1 MNPSKNYSK
10 LKNKKFL
17 LIRCFKKKMSTI
29 SEEQVRASLKQ
40 CMDPEVPLSI
50 VDMGLIYGIDIS
62 ENNDVNIRMTMTTKG
77 CPLHDTMV
85 DDVTRYA
92 KKVPGVNNVQV
103 DIVWDPPWSMDKMS
117 DEAKAKMK
125 GFGNQ
130 STPAPINYETALPQ
144 GVGKIVKQE
153 DGSMMLANEHDQGF
167 MVNQAIIDFWRS
179 CNGKKKVTELVELFA
194 QQTGLQRSQVEKEVM
209 QLLKQL
215 HEGGLLVLTNQN
227 EEPNVDFKR

>member
-1 MNPSKNYSK
+1 MSQVSTEQIKN
-10 LKNKKFL
+10 
-17 LIRCFKKKMSTI
+17 
-29 SEEQVRASLKQ
+29 SLKQ

-50 VDMGLIYGIDIS
+50 VDMGLIYGIDVS
-62 ENNDVNIRMTMTTKG
+62 DNNDVNIKMTMTTKG

-85 DDVTRYA
+85 DDDTRYA

-144 GVGKIVKQE
+144 GVGKMVKQE
-153 DGSMMLANEHDQGF
+153 DGSIMLANEHDQGF

-179 CNGKKKVTELVELFA
+179 CNGERKVTELVELFA
-194 QQTGLQRSQVEKEVM
+194 QQTGLQRAQVEKEVM
-209 QLLKQL
+209 QL
-215 HEGGLLVLTNQN
+215 
-227 EEPNVDFKR
+227 

>member
-1 MNPSKNYSK
+1 MSRVSTEQIKN
-10 LKNKKFL
+10 
-17 LIRCFKKKMSTI
+17 
-29 SEEQVRASLKQ
+29 SLKQ

-50 VDMGLIYGIDIS
+50 VDMGLIYGIDVS
-62 ENNDVNIRMTMTTKG
+62 ENNDVHIKMTMTTKG

-125 GFGNQ
+125 GLGNE

-144 GVGKIVKQE
+144 GVGKLVKQE
-153 DGSMMLANEHDQGF
+153 DDSMMLANEHDQGF

-179 CNGKKKVTELVELFA
+179 CNGERKVTELVELFA
-194 QQTGLQRSQVEKEVM
+194 QQTGLQRAQVEKEVM

-215 HEGGLLVLTNQN
+215 HEGGLIVITNQTDS
-227 EEPNVDFKR
+227 PNVNFKKSTSD

>member
-1 MNPSKNYSK
+1 
-10 LKNKKFL
+10 
-17 LIRCFKKKMSTI
+17 MSVIT
-29 SEEQVRASLKQ
+29 EEQVRASLKQ

-50 VDMGLIYGIDIS
+50 VDMGLIYGIDVS
-62 ENNDVNIRMTMTTKG
+62 ENNDVHIKMTMTTKG

-103 DIVWDPPWSMDKMS
+103 DIVWDPPWTMDKMS

-144 GVGKIVKQE
+144 GVGKMVKQE
-153 DGSMMLANEHDQGF
+153 DGSMMLVNEHEQGF
-167 MVNQAIIDFWRS
+167 MVNQAIIDFWKL
-179 CNGKKKVTELVELFA
+179 CNGKRKITDLVNLFA
-194 QQTGLQRSQVEKEVM
+194 QQTGLQRSQVEKEVL
-209 QLLKQL
+209 QLIKQF
-215 HEGGLLVLTNQN
+215 HDGGLLVIPDQN
-227 EEPNVDFKR
+227 ATPNVEFKKSN

>member
-1 MNPSKNYSK
+1 
-10 LKNKKFL
+10 
-17 LIRCFKKKMSTI
+17 MSAVT
-29 SEEQVRASLKQ
+29 EEQVRTSLKQ

-50 VDMGLIYGIDIS
+50 VDMGLIYGIDVT
-62 ENNDVNIRMTMTTKG
+62 ENNDVNIKMTMTTKG

-117 DEAKAKMK
+117 VDAKAKMK

-144 GVGKIVKQE
+144 GVGKLVKQE

-179 CNGKKKVTELVELFA
+179 CNGERKVTELVDLFA
-194 QQTGLQRSQVEKEVM
+194 QQTGLATFTSRKRSNAAFKAT
-209 QLLKQL
+209 KRRRPDSYYKSNR
-215 HEGGLLVLTNQN
+215 LT
-227 EEPNVDFKR
+227 KRGF